1 LFVLYHCGYR
11 YFDNEVN
18 INMSIKNILVVKL
31 SAIGDVIHAL
41 PVSYALKETFPDA
54 KVTWVV
60 EPPAYDLLTNNPYID
75 HIIVF
80 EKKKF
85 KSINGF
91 FENFPAFSAELK
103 KIKYDVVLDLQGL
116 GKSAVIAWMS
126 GAPLKLGCSNMRELS
141 NWVSKPVCGSNQN
154 GHIVERYLDV
164 VRALGCK
171 VEKVVFPVE
180 ITEKEADIAT
190 KLMRQAGMNSNN
202 PYVVLA
208 VGANWAN
215 KRWPT
220 KFYAALVDALYA
232 KEIIPVVIGG
242 GVIDSRLVAEINE
255 KAEIPAVDLVGK
267 TTLKQLAYMIKN
279 AKAVVGGDTGPM
291 HLAAGLGKPVVMLMG
306 PTDTNRNGPYGQA
319 QNAIEITRTCKHCW
333 KRKCRFNIDC
343 LEEITVGQVMDQ
355 LQTMME

>member
-1 LFVLYHCGYR
+1 
-11 YFDNEVN
+11 
-18 INMSIKNILVVKL
+18 MSIKNILVVKL

-141 NWVSKPVCGSNQN
+141 KWVSKPVCGSNQN

-220 KFYAALVDALYA
+220 KFYAALVDALYS

-279 AKAVVGGDTGPM
+279 AKVVVGGDTGPM

-343 LEEITVGQVMDQ
+343 LEEITVRQVMDQ

>member
-1 LFVLYHCGYR
+1 
-11 YFDNEVN
+11 
-18 INMSIKNILVVKL
+18 MSIKNILVVKL

-75 HIIVF
+75 NIIVF

-85 KSINGF
+85 KSIGGF
-91 FENFPAFSAELK
+91 FKNLPAFSTELK

-116 GKSAVIAWMS
+116 GKSAAIAYLS
-126 GAPLKLGCSNMRELS
+126 GAPLKLGCCNMRELS
-141 NWVSKPVCGSNQN
+141 DWVSKPVCGPNQN

-171 VEKVVFPVE
+171 VEKVVFPMV
-180 ITEKEADIAT
+180 ITEKEADLAD
-190 KLMRQAGMNSNN
+190 KLMVQAGMNMKT

-208 VGANWAN
+208 VGANWPN

-220 KFYAALVDALYA
+220 ELYAELVDYLYS

-242 GVIDSRLVAEINE
+242 GVIDARLIAEINE

-267 TTLKQLAYMIKN
+267 TTLKQLAYIIKN

-306 PTDTNRNGPYGQA
+306 PTDTNRNGPYGQG
-319 QNAIEITRTCKHCW
+319 QNAIEIDLDCKYCW
-333 KRKCRFNIDC
+333 KRECGLGKDC
-343 LEEITVGQVMDQ
+343 LENIRLAQVIEK
-355 LQTMME
+355 LTLILNK

>member
-1 LFVLYHCGYR
+1 MFVLYHCGYR
-11 YFDNEVN
+11 YFGNEVN

-75 HIIVF
+75 NVIVF

-85 KSINGF
+85 KSIGGF
-91 FENFPAFSAELK
+91 IKNLPSFSAELK
-103 KIKYDVVLDLQGL
+103 KIKYDVALDLQGL
-116 GKSAVIAWMS
+116 GKSAAIAYLS
-126 GAPLKLGCSNMRELS
+126 GAPLKLGCCNMRELS
-141 NWVSKPVCGSNQN
+141 DWVSRPVCGPNQN

-171 VEKVVFPVE
+171 VEKVVFPVT
-180 ITEKEADIAT
+180 ITEKETDVAT
-190 KLMRQAGMNSNN
+190 KLMLQAGMDIKN

-208 VGANWAN
+208 VGANWPN

-220 KFYAALVDALYA
+220 ELYAALVDALYA

-242 GVIDSRLVAEINE
+242 GVIDSRLVSEINE

-267 TTLKQLAYMIKN
+267 TTLKQLAYIIKES
-279 AKAVVGGDTGPM
+279 KAVVGGDTGPM
-291 HLAAGLGKPVVMLMG
+291 HLAAGLGKSVVMIMG
-306 PTDTNRNGPYGQA
+306 PTDMNRNGPYGQA

-355 LQTMME
+355 LQTIM